1 MWTTG
6 ISIYTLIKFVN
17 MYTGFFF
24 QIMYGFNDGYMYTSI
39 DKEEKSIL
47 NYMYL

>member
-1 MWTTG
+1 
-6 ISIYTLIKFVN
+6 
-17 MYTGFFF
+17 MYTGGFF
-24 QIMYGFNDGYMYTSI
+24 QIMYGFNDGYMYTCTSI